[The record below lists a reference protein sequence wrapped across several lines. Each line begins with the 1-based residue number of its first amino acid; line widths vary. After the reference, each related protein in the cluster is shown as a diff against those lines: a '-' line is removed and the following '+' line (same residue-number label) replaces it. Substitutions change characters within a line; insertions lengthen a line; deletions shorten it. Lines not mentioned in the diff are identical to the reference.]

1 MGATWPPVKV
11 CVRLVL
17 SRKRESLRGH
27 HVYKAVWIPVI
38 GEELLLRAEDNNEHD
53 NHAVAVIK
61 GSNVICH
68 ILWSISTAAWFFLKR
83 EGNITCHIT
92 GKHKLGVGLEVPCV
106 YTFSGSI
113 KALDKLSRP
122 FSGKSHP
129 HVQNDSCPQ

>member
-1 MGATWPPVKV
+1 M
-11 CVRLVL
+11 
-17 SRKRESLRGH
+17 
-27 HVYKAVWIPVI
+27 YKAVWTPVI
-38 GEELLLRAEDNNEHD
+38 GKELSLRAEDNNEHD
-53 NHAVAVIK
+53 NHAVAVVK
-61 GSNVICH
+61 GGNVIGH

-92 GKHKLGVGLEVPCV
+92 GKHKLGVALEVPCV

-113 KALDKLSRP
+113 KALDKLSRL